1 MAYRIVNELD
11 SDPTFIQTDNMSV
24 KSKGGNVSVAM
35 APEGRGMGTGAGIG
49 GEVNGSAKKM
59 DEDEERDAVFFRLE
73 MLGYRVG
80 QGLVE
85 RYVLLSRVLGR
96 GGGTLDDEIV

>member
-1 MAYRIVNELD
+1 MAYRVVNEVEAGAD
-11 SDPTFIQTDNMSV
+11 GRVPAGTENA
-24 KSKGGNVSVAM
+24 KSTAAVAVAGGGSASVA
-35 APEGRGMGTGAGIG
+35 ANG
-49 GEVNGSAKKM
+49 GGSGKKM

-85 RYVLLSRVLGR
+85 RYVSDCSLLPAAR
-96 GGGTLDDEIV
+96 

>member
-1 MAYRIVNELD
+1 MAYRIVNEVDAPSSPLT
-11 SDPTFIQTDNMSV
+11 SPNPTLNASSLVQGRKDKDGNGSLSV
-24 KSKGGNVSVAM
+24 KSGTGTA
-35 APEGRGMGTGAGIG
+35 GMGA
-49 GEVNGSAKKM
+49 NGRKM

-85 RYVLLSRVLGR
+85 RFVLLSQFPSSPL
-96 GGGTLDDEIV
+96 LLLS

>member
-1 MAYRIVNELD
+1 MAYRIVNTVDNPGDGERERIPSPSAEKKD
-11 SDPTFIQTDNMSV
+11 S
-24 KSKGGNVSVAM
+24 GVA
-35 APEGRGMGTGAGIG
+35 
-49 GEVNGSAKKM
+49 NGSGKKM

-85 RYVLLSRVLGR
+85 RLVVFWGLGSEFVMVLPMRILENDR
-96 GGGTLDDEIV
+96 